1 MSVFFSTGPPP
12 ADPHLARL
20 WDLLAGEAFADAAAL
35 AEDACQDPR
44 APVDWFCG
52 LALAYGELG
61 NYAEAETVARTA
73 LSFRDKPWRARHA
86 LAVALMHQGRFL
98 GALDTLGYH
107 RAPPEILVVR
117 AQVEMMGGISVWA
130 HTPQRVHVGQSV
142 TITVRPE
149 KMHIRPTAT
158 DVNQVTGLVT
168 DIVYIGTDTHYGIL
182 LDGGQAIRVREQNYS
197 AESRLLAREGETV
210 SVRFAIEA
218 ARVLTE

>member
-61 NYAEAETVARTA
+61 YYAEAETVARTA

-117 AQVEMMGGISVWA
+117 AQVEMMG
-130 HTPQRVHVGQSV
+130 
-142 TITVRPE
+142 
-149 KMHIRPTAT
+149 
-158 DVNQVTGLVT
+158 D
-168 DIVYIGTDTHYGIL
+168 Y
-182 LDGGQAIRVREQNYS
+182 
-197 AESRLLAREGETV
+197 AESLAVTLEGARDLDVPPEIALYLAFLTAALAQASGDRAGQRDGLAWARRYADHLDV
-210 SVRFAIEA
+210 WERDA
-218 ARVLTE
+218 ARHRGGPYGDRLAEHVAALYGWLAADR